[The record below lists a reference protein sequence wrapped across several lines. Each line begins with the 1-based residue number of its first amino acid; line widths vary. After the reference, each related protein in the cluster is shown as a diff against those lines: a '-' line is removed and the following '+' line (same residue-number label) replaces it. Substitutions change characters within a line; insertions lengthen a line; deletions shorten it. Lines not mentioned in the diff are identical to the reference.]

1 MKKNLI
7 LKNLEKL
14 KMTKKEKI
22 EIIKKILFKMYPEN
36 KTELNYSNPY
46 QLLIAV
52 LMSAQTT
59 DKQVN
64 KANDR
69 FFQVVKKPEDAVKL
83 WINNIKK
90 YIKTIWFFNTK
101 AKNIYLTS
109 KILIEKYNWEI
120 PKTLEELIQLPWVGI
135 KTAKVVTAILY
146 NAPYLPVDTHV
157 HRVLNRLWIVKT
169 KTPLETDK
177 VVEKIL
183 DKDATIK
190 LHHSL
195 IFFWRYHCTARNP
208 KCKDCPLQNICVY
221 YKNN

>member
-1 MKKNLI
+1 M
-7 LKNLEKL
+7 KL
-14 KMTKKEKI
+14 KDKI
-22 EIIKKILFKMYPEN
+22 EIVKETLFKMYPEN
-36 KTELNYSNPY
+36 KTELKFSNPY

-64 KANDR
+64 KANEK

-83 WINNIKK
+83 WVDKIKE

-101 AKNIYLTS
+101 AENIYKTS
-109 KILIEKYNWEI
+109 KILIEKYDWEI
-120 PKTLEELIQLPWVGI
+120 PQTLEELTKLPWVGI
-135 KTAKVVTAILY
+135 KTAKVVSAILY
-146 NAPYLPVDTHV
+146 DAPYLPVDTHV

-169 KTPLETDK
+169 KIALETDK
-177 VVEKIL
+177 KAAQVL

-195 IFFWRYHCTARNP
+195 IFFGRYHCTARNP
-208 KCKDCPLQNICVY
+208 KCNECPFIDFCIWY
-221 YKNN
+221 KKNN

>member
-1 MKKNLI
+1 MKL
-7 LKNLEKL
+7 
-14 KMTKKEKI
+14 KEKI
-22 EIIKKILFKMYPEN
+22 DIVKETLFKMYPEN
-36 KTELNYSNPY
+36 KTELNYENPY

-64 KANDR
+64 KANNI
-69 FFQVVKKPEDAVKL
+69 FFKVVKKPEDA
-83 WINNIKK
+83 INLGIDKIKE

-109 KILIEKYNWEI
+109 KILKEKYNGKI
-120 PKTLEELIQLPWVGI
+120 PKTLEELTLLPWVGI
-135 KTAKVVTAILY
+135 KTAKVVSAILY
-146 NAPYLPVDTHV
+146 DAPYLPVDTHV
-157 HRVLNRLWIVKT
+157 HRVLNRLWIVNT

-177 VVEKIL
+177 KAAKVL

-195 IFFWRYHCTARNP
+195 IFFWRYLCIARNP
-208 KCKDCPLQNICVY
+208 KCDICPFTSFCKY
-221 YKNN
+221 YWKKLKNS

>member
-1 MKKNLI
+1 MKL
-7 LKNLEKL
+7 
-14 KMTKKEKI
+14 KEKI
-22 EIIKKILFKMYPEN
+22 DIVKETLFKMYPEN
-36 KTELNYSNPY
+36 KTELKYENPY

-64 KANDR
+64 KANEK
-69 FFQVVKKPEDAVKL
+69 FFQVVKKPEDAVNLGIDK
-83 WINNIKK
+83 IKE

-109 KILIEKYNWEI
+109 KILLEKYNWEI
-120 PKTLEELIQLPWVGI
+120 PKTLEELTQLPWVWI
-135 KTAKVVTAILY
+135 KTAKVVSAILY

-157 HRVLNRLWIVKT
+157 HRVLNRLGIVNT

-177 VVEKIL
+177 KAAKIL

-195 IFFWRYHCTARNP
+195 IFFGRYHCTARKP
-208 KCKDCPLQNICVY
+208 KCDKCPFTSFCKY
-221 YKNN
+221 YNKK

>member
-1 MKKNLI
+1 M
-7 LKNLEKL
+7 KL
-14 KMTKKEKI
+14 KDKIDFVKET
-22 EIIKKILFKMYPEN
+22 LFKMYPEN
-36 KTELNYSNPY
+36 KTELEYWNDY

-52 LMSAQTT
+52 IMSAQTT

-64 KANDR
+64 KVNKT
-69 FFQVVKKPEDAVKL
+69 FFKIVKKPEDAVAL
-83 WINNIKK
+83 WIDKIKE
-90 YIKTIWFFNTK
+90 YIKTIWFYNTK

-109 KILIEKYNWEI
+109 KILLEKYNWKI
-120 PKTLEELIQLPWVGI
+120 PKTLEELTALPWVGI
-135 KTAKVVTAILY
+135 KTAKVVSAILY
-146 NAPYLPVDTHV
+146 DASYLPVDTHV

-177 VVEKIL
+177 QAEKVL

-208 KCKDCPLQNICVY
+208 HCDDCPFTKICLY
-221 YKNN
+221 YKNK

>member
-1 MKKNLI
+1 MI
-7 LKNLEKL
+7 L
-14 KMTKKEKI
+14 KEKI
-22 EIIKKILFKMYPEN
+22 EIVKEILFKMYPEN
-36 KTELNYSNPY
+36 KTELNFSSPY

-64 KANDR
+64 KANEK

-83 WINNIKK
+83 WVDKIKE

-101 AKNIYLTS
+101 AENIYKTS
-109 KILIEKYNWEI
+109 KILIEKYNWGI
-120 PKTLEELIQLPWVGI
+120 PQTLEELTKLPWVGI
-135 KTAKVVTAILY
+135 KTAKVVSAILY
-146 NAPYLPVDTHV
+146 DAPYLPVDTHV

-177 VVEKIL
+177 KAAQVL
-183 DKDATIK
+183 DKDVTIK

-195 IFFWRYHCTARNP
+195 IFFGRYHCTARNP
-208 KCKDCPLQNICVY
+208 KCSDCPFIDFCTC
-221 YKNN
+221 YKKNK

>member
-1 MKKNLI
+1 
-7 LKNLEKL
+7 
-14 KMTKKEKI
+14 MTKKEKI
-22 EIIKKILFKMYPEN
+22 EIMKEVLFKMYPEN
-36 KTELNYSNPY
+36 RTDLEYSNPY

-59 DKQVN
+59 DVQVN
-64 KANDR
+64 KANKK
-69 FFQVVKKPEDAVKL
+69 FFQAVKKPEDAVNL
-83 WINNIKK
+83 WIDKIKE

-109 KILIEKYNWEI
+109 KILLEKYNWEI
-120 PKTLEELIQLPWVGI
+120 PKTLEELIQLPGVGI
-135 KTAKVVTAILY
+135 KTAKVVTAVLY

-157 HRVLNRLWIVKT
+157 HRVLNRLGIVKT

-177 VVEKIL
+177 AAAKIL

-195 IFFWRYHCTARNP
+195 IFFGRYHCTARKP
-208 KCKDCPLQNICVY
+208 KCDDCPLQNICVY
-221 YKNN
+221 YKKHNK

>member
-1 MKKNLI
+1 MKL
-7 LKNLEKL
+7 
-14 KMTKKEKI
+14 KEKI
-22 EIIKKILFKMYPEN
+22 DIVKETLFKMYPEN
-36 KTELNYSNPY
+36 KTELKYENPY

-64 KANDR
+64 KANEK
-69 FFQVVKKPEDAVKL
+69 FFQVVKKPEDAVNLGIDK
-83 WINNIKK
+83 IKE

-109 KILIEKYNWEI
+109 KILLEKYNWEI
-120 PKTLEELIQLPWVGI
+120 PKTLEELTQLPWVWI
-135 KTAKVVTAILY
+135 KTAKVVSAILY

-157 HRVLNRLWIVKT
+157 HRVLNRLGIVNT

-177 VVEKIL
+177 KAAKVL

-195 IFFWRYHCTARNP
+195 IFFGRYHCTARKP
-208 KCKDCPLQNICVY
+208 KCDKCPFTSFCKY
-221 YKNN
+221 YKKFFLKL